1 MNFTLLRKKSTP
13 INNKESYIYFDYE
26 FYKNTYSDLHEN
38 GIVTKEQCLTHYLT
52 CGKKEGRACC
62 ENEMILNHSTQYKKA
77 MDKNSM
83 FTRSLP
89 NKLHV
94 LMRTSNR
101 PEYFKTA
108 IESILQQTYP
118 NYDVTICYDKKE
130 SLSYLEPY
138 KNHEK
143 IQYFHLEETCED
155 KYKFNLYCNQL
166 MKKIDD
172 GYILFLDDDD
182 IYLGNRC
189 FEIINQHIGNNDMI
203 IWKFLRPDK
212 LVYPSNE
219 HNLSLGEIDTS
230 MVCFHHS
237 LQEKSSWGSKQYGD
251 YSFYKQLFEDNTIKK
266 QFINFVLTTTQF
278 NNKIGNYGN
287 NENIELNEIMKEN

>member
-1 MNFTLLRKKSTP
+1 MNFTLLRNKSTP
-13 INNKESYIYFDYE
+13 IKQQESYIYFDYE
-26 FYKNTYSDLHEN
+26 FYKNTYSDLADH
-38 GIVTKEQCLTHYLT
+38 GILTKDQCLAHYLT

-62 ENEMILNHSTQYKKA
+62 ENEMILNHSTQLKQA
-77 MDKNSM
+77 LEQNSL
-83 FTRSLP
+83 FPRCLP

-101 PEYFKTA
+101 PEYFHNA
-108 IESILQQTYP
+108 INSILQQTYP
-118 NYDVTICYDKKE
+118 NYDVTICYDKIE
-130 SLSYLEPY
+130 SLSYLVPY
-138 KNHEK
+138 ENHEK
-143 IQYFHLEETCED
+143 IQYFHVEETCED

-166 MKKIDD
+166 MKKIND
-172 GYILFLDDDD
+172 GYIVFLDDDD

-189 FEIINQHIGNNDMI
+189 FEIINQHIGDHDMI

-219 HNLSLGEIDTS
+219 HILTLGEIDTS

-251 YSFYKQLFEDNTIKK
+251 YSFYKPLFEDKTIKK
-266 QFINFVLTTTQF
+266 QFVNFVLTTTQF
-278 NNKIGNYGN
+278 NNKIGNYGE
-287 NENIELNEIMKEN
+287 NENKETNEIN

>member
-1 MNFTLLRKKSTP
+1 MNFSLLRNKSTS
-13 INNKESYIYFDYE
+13 IKTNETYLFFDYE
-26 FYKNTYSDLHEN
+26 FYKNTYNDLEQH
-38 GIVTKEQCLTHYLT
+38 GINTKKQCLTHYLT

-62 ENEMILNHSTQYKKA
+62 ENEMILNHSTQYKQA
-77 MDKNSM
+77 LEQNSL
-83 FTRSLP
+83 FPIYLP
-89 NKLHV
+89 NKLHI

-101 PEYFKTA
+101 PECFQTA
-108 IESILQQTYP
+108 IESILEQTYQ
-118 NYDVTICYDKKE
+118 NFDVTICYDKKE

-143 IQYFHLEETCED
+143 IQYFHVEETCQD

-166 MKKIDD
+166 MEKIND
-172 GYILFLDDDD
+172 GYILFLDDDG

-189 FEIINQHIGNNDMI
+189 FEIINSYIRDNDMI

-212 LVYPSNE
+212 LVHPSNE
-219 HNLSLGEIDTS
+219 DKLCLGEIDTS

-251 YSFYKQLFEDNTIKK
+251 YSFYKPLFENKTIKK
-266 QFINFVLTTTQF
+266 QFVNHVLTTTQF
-278 NNKIGNYGN
+278 NNKIGNYGGN
-287 NENIELNEIMKEN
+287 TNSIEKET

>member
-1 MNFTLLRKKSTP
+1 MNFTLLRNKSTP
-13 INNKESYIYFDYE
+13 IKQQESYIFFDHE
-26 FYKNTYSDLHEN
+26 FYKNTYSDLAEH
-38 GIVTKEQCLTHYLT
+38 GIVTKKQCLTHYLT

-62 ENEMILNHSTQYKKA
+62 ENEMILNHSTQLKQA
-77 MDKNSM
+77 LEQNSL
-83 FTRSLP
+83 FPRCLP

-108 IESILQQTYP
+108 IESVLQQTYP
-118 NYDVTICYDKKE
+118 NYDVTICYDKIE
-130 SLSYLEPY
+130 SLSYLEHY
-138 KNHEK
+138 ENHEK
-143 IQYFHLEETCED
+143 IQYFHVEETCED

-166 MKKIDD
+166 MKKIND
-172 GYILFLDDDD
+172 GYIVFLDDDD

-189 FEIINQHIGNNDMI
+189 FEIINQHIGDHNMI

-219 HNLSLGEIDTS
+219 HILSLGEIDTS

-251 YSFYKQLFEDNTIKK
+251 YSFYKPLFEDKTIKK
-266 QFINFVLTTTQF
+266 QFVNYVLTTTQF

-287 NENIELNEIMKEN
+287 NENRKLNKTNEEN

>member
-1 MNFTLLRKKSTP
+1 MNFTLLRNKSTP
-13 INNKESYIYFDYE
+13 IKQQESYLFFDHE
-26 FYKNTYSDLHEN
+26 FYKNTYNDLAEH
-38 GIVTKEQCLTHYLT
+38 GIVTKKQCLTHYLT

-62 ENEMILNHSTQYKKA
+62 ENEMILNHNTQLKQA
-77 MDKNSM
+77 LEQNSL
-83 FTRSLP
+83 FPRCLP

-101 PEYFKTA
+101 PEYFKRA
-108 IESILQQTYP
+108 IESILQQTYL
-118 NYDVTICYDKKE
+118 NYDVTICYDKIE

-138 KNHEK
+138 ENHEK
-143 IQYFHLEETCED
+143 IQYFHVEETCED

-166 MKKIDD
+166 MKKIND

-189 FEIINQHIGNNDMI
+189 FEIINYHIGNYHMI

-219 HNLSLGEIDTS
+219 HILSLGEIDTS

-251 YSFYKQLFEDNTIKK
+251 YYFYKPLFEDKTIKK
-266 QFINFVLTTTQF
+266 QFVNFVLTTTQF
-278 NNKIGNYGN
+278 NNKIGNYGE
-287 NENIELNEIMKEN
+287 NENKEINETN

>member
-1 MNFTLLRKKSTP
+1 MNYTLLQNKLTP
-13 INNKESYIYFDYE
+13 TKQQESYIYFDYE
-26 FYKNTYSDLHEN
+26 FYKNTYSDLVDN
-38 GIVTKEQCLTHYLT
+38 GILTEDQCLEHYLI

-62 ENEMILNHSTQYKKA
+62 ENEMILYHSIQLKQA
-77 MDKNSM
+77 LEQNCL
-83 FTRSLP
+83 FRCLCLP

-101 PEYFKTA
+101 PEYFKKA
-108 IESILQQTYP
+108 IESILEQTYP
-118 NYDVTICYDKKE
+118 NYDVTICYDKKD

-143 IQYFHLEETCED
+143 IQYFHVEETCED

-172 GYILFLDDDD
+172 GYILFLDDDQ

-189 FEIINQHIGNNDMI
+189 FEIINQHIGDDDMI

-219 HNLSLGEIDTS
+219 HTLSIGEIDTS

-251 YSFYKQLFEDNTIKK
+251 YSFYKPLFEDKLIKK
-266 QFINFVLTTTQF
+266 HFVNFVLTTTQF
-278 NNKIGNYGN
+278 NNKIGNYG
-287 NENIELNEIMKEN
+287 K

>member
-1 MNFTLLRKKSTP
+1 MNFTLLRNKSTP
-13 INNKESYIYFDYE
+13 IKTNDSYIHFDYE
-26 FYKNTYSDLHEN
+26 FYKNTYSDLADH
-38 GIVTKEQCLTHYLT
+38 GILTKDQCLAHYLT

-62 ENEMILNHSTQYKKA
+62 ENEMILNHSTQLKQA
-77 MDKNSM
+77 LEQNSL
-83 FTRSLP
+83 FPICLP

-101 PEYFKTA
+101 PEYFKKA

-118 NYDVTICYDKKE
+118 NYDVTICYDKIE

-138 KNHEK
+138 ENHEK
-143 IQYFHLEETCED
+143 IQYFHVEETCED

-189 FEIINQHIGNNDMI
+189 FEIINQHIGNHDMI

-219 HNLSLGEIDTS
+219 HILSLGEIDTS
-230 MVCFHHS
+230 MVCFHHN

-251 YSFYKQLFEDNTIKK
+251 YSFYKPLFEDKTIKK
-266 QFINFVLTTTQF
+266 HFVNFVLTTTQF

-287 NENIELNEIMKEN
+287 NENRELNETNEEN

>member
-1 MNFTLLRKKSTP
+1 MNFTLLRNKSTP
-13 INNKESYIYFDYE
+13 IKQQELYIYFDYE
-26 FYKNTYSDLHEN
+26 FYKNTYSDLADH
-38 GIVTKEQCLTHYLT
+38 GILTKDQCLAHYLT
-52 CGKKEGRACC
+52 CGKNEGRACC
-62 ENEMILNHSTQYKKA
+62 ENEMILNHSTQLKQA
-77 MDKNSM
+77 LEQNSL
-83 FTRSLP
+83 FPRCLP

-101 PEYFKTA
+101 PEYFKKA

-118 NYDVTICYDKKE
+118 NYDVTICYDKIE

-138 KNHEK
+138 ENHEK
-143 IQYFHLEETCED
+143 IQYFHVEETCED
-155 KYKFNLYCNQL
+155 KYKFNLYCNEL
-166 MKKIDD
+166 MKKIND

-189 FEIINQHIGNNDMI
+189 FEIINQHIGDHDMI

-219 HNLSLGEIDTS
+219 HILSLGEIDTS

-251 YSFYKQLFEDNTIKK
+251 YSFYKPLFEDKTIKK
-266 QFINFVLTTTQF
+266 HFVNFVLTTTQF
-278 NNKIGNYGN
+278 NNKIGNYGENVN
-287 NENIELNEIMKEN
+287 NETNEEN